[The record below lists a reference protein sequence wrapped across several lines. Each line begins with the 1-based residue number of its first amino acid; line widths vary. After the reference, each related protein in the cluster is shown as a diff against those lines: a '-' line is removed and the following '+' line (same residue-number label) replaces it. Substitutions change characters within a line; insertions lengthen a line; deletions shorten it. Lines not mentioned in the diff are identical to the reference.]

1 MAYHDIAAARE
12 SVARHRLP
20 TKGYAHRRE
29 SIAFIVRDA
38 EAAAYFVVTHTG
50 DVAPGLAQL
59 GYADA
64 MDAYEEAASTG
75 YPVRVAL
82 EGPLVSF
89 SMRITGRDGVK
100 HYQVGP
106 SAAVAPGKTS

>member
-29 SIAFIVRDA
+29 RIAFIVRDA
-38 EAAAYFVVTHTG
+38 EAAYFVVTHTG
-50 DVAPGLAQL
+50 DVAPGLAQI
-59 GYADA
+59 GYADV
-64 MDAYEEAASTG
+64 MDAYEEAASIG

-100 HYQVGP
+100 HYHVGP
-106 SAAVAPGKTS
+106 CADVAPGKTS